1 MANWTQIDASPSS
14 AAVEFNSNSDLGSCG
29 SANAVLLTL
38 DRLSIKQA
46 TVDISN
52 NNNSNAGSIAF
63 QEVTLPL
70 PLLPLPQPFSPNR
83 QQVSP
88 RQRLRDRLFH
98 VMAHFLSSTT
108 PT

>member
-1 MANWTQIDASPSS
+1 MATWSQIYASPSS

-52 NNNSNAGSIAF
+52 NNNSNSGSIAF
-63 QEVTLPL
+63 QEVTPT
-70 PLLPLPQPFSPNR
+70 PATTATVATILPQ
-83 QQVSP
+83 QT
-88 RQRLRDRLFH
+88 
-98 VMAHFLSSTT
+98 AGLSSTT